1 MMPKVISLRPL
12 KDFYDLNVYPSRDIT
27 VMELGASS
35 TLLKQEILKSD
46 GIILPAVGS
55 KLDSSLFEGSKI
67 KLIQVTGAGF
77 DRLNVAE
84 LSALGIPVA
93 NIPGGSA
100 SAVSEYVVSVA
111 LSLLRNLNY
120 CTKSIIKGEY
130 SSLRNEMIS
139 AGINQLSGLTVGII
153 GYGKIGRSVH
163 DAFEFFGAN
172 VKFYDPFVKGGC
184 ELNDVLR
191 DADLVSVHVPLS
203 DETKNLLGNNELKL
217 LKSGA
222 ILINASR
229 GGIVP
234 EELIVQLL
242 NQNHLGGAAID
253 VFYEEPVPIQNCF
266 LKLNDKAAQ
275 RIILTPHLAGISR
288 QAWRTLFEK
297 SWANIEKVVLNNA
310 APEFVVNNNE

>member
-1 MMPKVISLRPL
+1 MM
-12 KDFYDLNVYPSRDIT
+12 
-27 VMELGASS
+27 
-35 TLLKQEILKSD
+35 LLS
-46 GIILPAVGS
+46 
-55 KLDSSLFEGSKI
+55 
-67 KLIQVTGAGF
+67 
-77 DRLNVAE
+77 
-84 LSALGIPVA
+84 
-93 NIPGGSA
+93 
-100 SAVSEYVVSVA
+100 
-111 LSLLRNLNY
+111 
-120 CTKSIIKGEY
+120 
-130 SSLRNEMIS
+130 
-139 AGINQLSGLTVGII
+139 
-153 GYGKIGRSVH
+153 
-163 DAFEFFGAN
+163 FFGAN

-203 DETKNLLGNNELKL
+203 DETKNLLGNNELKSM
-217 LKSGA
+217 KSGA